1 MMIRVVY
8 HDGRYDMVKRW
19 AFETLLAQRKIQG
32 FRRSSGWVRI
42 DRDPLRG
49 SRGAHDFQGD
59 DRRVPVE
66 HPPAM
71 DM

>member
-49 SRGAHDFQGD
+49 SRRTLDYQGE

-66 HPPAM
+66 YPAAM
-71 DM
+71 DL

>member
-32 FRRSSGWVRI
+32 FLRSSGWVRI

-49 SRGAHDFQGD
+49 SRQPLDYHGE
-59 DRRVPVE
+59 DRRVSIE
-66 HPPAM
+66 HPAVM
-71 DM
+71 EM

>member
-32 FRRSSGWVRI
+32 FRRADGWVRI

-49 SRGAHDFQGD
+49 SRQGGD
-59 DRRVPVE
+59 YQGEDRRVPVE
-66 HPPAM
+66 HPAVM

>member
-19 AFETLLAQRKIQG
+19 AFETLLAQRQIQG

-49 SRGAHDFQGD
+49 SRGTHDFQGE
-59 DRRVPVE
+59 DRRVPIE
-66 HPPAM
+66 HPVEM
-71 DM
+71 DI

>member
-32 FRRSSGWVRI
+32 FRRADGGVRI

-49 SRGAHDFQGD
+49 FSRGHDYQGEE
-59 DRRVPVE
+59 RRVPVE
-66 HPPAM
+66 FPASM
-71 DM
+71 SR

>member
-32 FRRSSGWVRI
+32 FRRASGWVRI

-49 SRGAHDFQGD
+49 SRQTLDYQGE
-59 DRRVPVE
+59 DRRVPIE
-66 HPPAM
+66 HPAAM
-71 DM
+71 EM

>member
-49 SRGAHDFQGD
+49 SRQNLDYQGE
-59 DRRVPVE
+59 DRRVPIN
-66 HPPAM
+66 HPATM
-71 DM
+71 EM